1 MFVTVLLHLICFLF
15 VMLLLM
21 LRANNQ
27 KHVFCYAKAK
37 RIGNKFQGI

>member
-1 MFVTVLLHLICFLF
+1 MFRPFTFNMFLF